1 MSAASFE
8 EEIRDGVIPLPSE
21 LAARFHG
28 RVHVVVWSDD
38 EGATLEGGDLIDELI
53 ENPLPTFEPFVREEI
68 YKDR

>member
-28 RVHVVVWSDD
+28 RVHVVVWSEDD
-38 EGATLEGGDLIDELI
+38 GPTSEAGDLIDELI
-53 ENPLPTFEPFVREEI
+53 DNPLPPFEPFIREEI
-68 YKDR
+68 YRDR